1 MGEEVTR
8 SKTMGACSHGGIYSV
23 NPRLVRLDCSS
34 SINPLGTPKKAI
46 AAVKMSA
53 NSLVQTY
60 PDPECREL
68 KKSLS
73 RYLGIDSEWVTLG
86 NGAIEIIYWF
96 AHTITSVRG
105 RVVIPTP
112 TFCEYEVA
120 SQKVGAEVTLVPLN
134 NFDLDTDKIIEKA
147 RGADA
152 VFLCN
157 PNNPTGMLATKQIM
171 KIIENIDSST
181 KILLDECFIELAD
194 NPEANTMI
202 DQISEFDNLV
212 ILRSLTKSFG
222 LAGLRVG
229 YSVCNPTLAKKLSS
243 NKIPWNVNSL
253 AQVAGVAALRERRC
267 LSKARALIKKERR
280 FLHDNIEKLESFHP
294 MRSDSNFFLVHL
306 QGRNSTQFRD
316 RLLKNSGVL
325 VRDCSTFT
333 GMGAQYIRIAIK
345 KHSENILLLKA
356 LEAFDYCD

>member
-8 SKTMGACSHGGIYSV
+8 SKTMRACSHGGIYSV

-96 AHTITSVRG
+96 AHTTTSVRG

-134 NFDLDTDKIIEKA
+134 NFDLDTDKIIEKS

-181 KILLDECFIELAD
+181 KVLLDECFIELAD

-294 MRSDSNFFLVHL
+294 IRSDSNFFLVHL

-333 GMGAQYIRIAIK
+333 GMGAQYVRIAIK

>member
-23 NPRLVRLDCSS
+23 NPRLVRLDYSS

-73 RYLGIDSEWVTLG
+73 RYLGIDSEWFTVG

-96 AHTITSVRG
+96 AHTTTSVRG

-229 YSVCNPTLAKKLSS
+229 YCVCNPTLAKKLSS
-243 NKIPWNVNSL
+243 NKIPWNVNGL

-267 LSKARALIKKERR
+267 LSKTRALIKKERR

-294 MRSDSNFFLVHL
+294 IRSDSNFFLVHL

-316 RLLKNSGVL
+316 RLLKKSGIL